1 VHSPSQQCGRAWSQV
16 CHHPTIIAAVSEGRR
31 WKLEGDAELRSKFWG
46 RSIELHPVGLLRL
59 TFADGDEYTWSKAR
73 PAARLHSSGVAAHAH
88 AFVRMRLRHR
98 AAACACLYGSL
109 HCGVCGTCL
118 TVSLLIITDT
128 APCTTASVAA
138 SDVPWHRQGMNPTEG
153 VCGRRARW

>member
-1 VHSPSQQCGRAWSQV
+1 MHSPSQRRGRARPQV

-73 PAARLHSSGVAAHAH
+73 PAARLHGGAVFVPSHASVH
-88 AFVRMRLRHR
+88 
-98 AAACACLYGSL
+98 
-109 HCGVCGTCL
+109 TCL
-118 TVSLLIITDT
+118 
-128 APCTTASVAA
+128 
-138 SDVPWHRQGMNPTEG
+138 R
-153 VCGRRARW
+153 